1 MLTAEIVQQTEAR
14 FSQRQA
20 IRQEREAKIRAGAI
34 LDADTP
40 ERVRE
45 RIQRLAI
52 RAVETEGVSLPTS
65 AQPTGPTVSALE
77 RILLKNDLMSVSYLE
92 VGARVART
100 VGR

>member
-45 RIQRLAI
+45 RIQHLAS

-65 AQPTGPTVSALE
+65 AQPTGPFLHCWKRPVFP
-77 RILLKNDLMSVSYLE
+77 D
-92 VGARVART
+92 ARFT
-100 VGR
+100 PTGYTGPPTGKGS